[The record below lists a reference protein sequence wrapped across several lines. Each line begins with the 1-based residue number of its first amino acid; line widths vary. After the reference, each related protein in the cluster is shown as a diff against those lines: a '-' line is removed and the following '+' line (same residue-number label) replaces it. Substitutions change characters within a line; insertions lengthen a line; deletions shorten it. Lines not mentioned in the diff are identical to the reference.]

1 MLITKIE
8 CRRLTMHKKTK
19 PAFTLIEIIVSVA
32 IVGLLVAGVLQVQSK
47 NTEMAQYLLQR
58 ANSELD
64 NALFLT
70 KKAQRYSND
79 KKSAY
84 DLLID
89 EFAIKDFETRDVLKK
104 LEKTINVTEAQPIP
118 VGMDENEAPM
128 FVFYTNE
135 ILLNGKYPARYY
147 TFK

>member
-1 MLITKIE
+1 
-8 CRRLTMHKKTK
+8 MHRSKKN
-19 PAFTLIEIIVSVA
+19 AFTLIEVIVSVI
-32 IVGLLVAGVLQVQSK
+32 IVGVVVMGILQVQSQ
-47 NTEMAQYLLQR
+47 NTDMAQYLLKR

-89 EFAIKDFETRDVLKK
+89 EFSIKDFESRDVLKK

-135 ILLNGKYPARYY
+135 ILLNGTYPARYY

>member
-1 MLITKIE
+1 MRKN
-8 CRRLTMHKKTK
+8 
-19 PAFTLIEIIVSVA
+19 AFTLIEVIVSVV
-32 IVGLLVAGVLQVQSK
+32 IVGIVVMGILQVQAQS
-47 NTEMAQYLLQR
+47 TDMAQYLLKR

-79 KKSAY
+79 KKTAY

-89 EFAIKDFETRDVLKK
+89 EFSIKDFESRDVLKK
-104 LEKTINVTEAQPIP
+104 IEKTINVTEVQPIP
-118 VGMDENEAPM
+118 VGLDENEAPM

>member
-1 MLITKIE
+1 VY
-8 CRRLTMHKKTK
+8 RNSNN
-19 PAFTLIEIIVSVA
+19 AFTLIEVIVSVI
-32 IVGLLVAGVLQVQSK
+32 IVGVVVMGILQVQSQ
-47 NTEMAQYLLQR
+47 NTDMAQYLLKR

-64 NALFLT
+64 NGLFLT

-84 DLLID
+84 DIVID
-89 EFAIKDFETRDVLKK
+89 EFSIKDFESRDVLKK

-135 ILLNGKYPARYY
+135 ILLNGEYPARYY

>member
-1 MLITKIE
+1 MRKN
-8 CRRLTMHKKTK
+8 
-19 PAFTLIEIIVSVA
+19 AFTLIEVIVSVV
-32 IVGLLVAGVLQVQSK
+32 IVGIVVMGILQVQAQS
-47 NTEMAQYLLQR
+47 TDMAQYLLKR

-79 KKSAY
+79 KKTAY

-89 EFAIKDFETRDVLKK
+89 EFSIKDFESRDVLKK
-104 LEKTINVTEAQPIP
+104 IEKTINVTEVQPIP
-118 VGMDENEAPM
+118 VGIDENEAPM